1 MLYLIIVILFLS
13 SFLTSLLL
21 VPLFRKLALKKGVL
35 DIPEE
40 RKIHRKPIPLLGGV
54 AIFVSFYLVW
64 GIGLLFLLIAPKFFP
79 SFSPYLPPLSKEVS
93 RLTPL
98 FLSGTLMLL
107 VGLRDDLKP
116 LTPFSKLLGQ
126 ILASLLL
133 IFTGLRITLFLP
145 HPFLGGFLTILWIV
159 WVTNTFNLL
168 DNMDGLASGV
178 AFISSLIF
186 LYIALITQQWFVS
199 ALLAS
204 FIGVLLGFL
213 IFNFPPASIFLGDA
227 GSLWI
232 GFTISSFTILT
243 TYYTHELPTSLPV
256 IMPLLILGVPFFDT
270 LSVIY
275 IRWREKRPLFKAD
288 KSHFSHRLVELG
300 FTERQAVL
308 LIYLL
313 TFGTGM
319 NATLLTQ
326 VGWGGALV
334 ILLSTM
340 VIFSII
346 GMIEFMGRRGREND
360 NSSKT

>member
-1 MLYLIIVILFLS
+1 M
-13 SFLTSLLL
+13 
-21 VPLFRKLALKKGVL
+21 
-35 DIPEE
+35 E
-40 RKIHRKPIPLLGGV
+40 
-54 AIFVSFYLVW
+54 
-64 GIGLLFLLIAPKFFP
+64 
-79 SFSPYLPPLSKEVS
+79 
-93 RLTPL
+93 
-98 FLSGTLMLL
+98 
-107 VGLRDDLKP
+107 
-116 LTPFSKLLGQ
+116 
-126 ILASLLL
+126 
-133 IFTGLRITLFLP
+133 
-145 HPFLGGFLTILWIV
+145 
-159 WVTNTFNLL
+159 VTNTFNLL

-186 LYIALITQQWFVS
+186 LYIALITKQWFVS

-313 TFGTGM
+313 TFGTGI
-319 NATLLTQ
+319 NATLLIQ